1 MRGNQGPVVRAWG
14 AGGSPPGHF
23 QDPARQ
29 LTSSAT
35 ERAICASAPRFA
47 GFPPKQMQ
55 TDSGAEGPADPAVD
69 KPDAPVQPA
78 ASPTNR
84 MFMLALGALG
94 VVYGDIGTSPL
105 YALRTCFSDEG
116 GVVPTH
122 DNVLGLLSL
131 IFWSLILIVSI
142 KYLAFVMR
150 ADNRGEGGILA
161 LMALAFPDRERTI
174 SRRTVWLFTA
184 AGVFGAALLYGDGLI
199 TPAISVLG
207 AMEGLEV
214 ATPLLKPYVVPLTI
228 LVLAGLFS
236 VQRIGTGG
244 VGKVFGWVMLA
255 WFVTIALLGLKQIF
269 RVPEVWLAVNPACA
283 VKYFQANGLAGFHQL
298 GAVFLV
304 LTGAEALYADM
315 GHFGK
320 RPIRLAWFALVLPAL
335 FLNYLGQGALVLE
348 NPEAASNP
356 FFRLAPSWALYPL
369 ITLGTAAAVIAS
381 QALISGSFSLTMQA
395 VQLGY
400 LPRVAIEH
408 TSSSTR
414 GQIYIPW
421 INWGLMVACIGLVL
435 GFRSSDNLAAAYGIA
450 VVLTMI
456 ITTFLLF
463 FAARRLWRWSA
474 PQAGV
479 MCVLFLAIELAFLV
493 ANLAKIE
500 HGGWFPLA
508 IGVIGLTLMSTWKT
522 GRQRLRQR
530 LINSLLPIEDFLRD
544 VVESKPH
551 RVPGTAIFLAGNPDG
566 TPAALTHNFKHNR
579 IIHKRVVLLTILIE
593 EIPYVEMER
602 RVEVSD
608 LGQEFYR
615 VIGRYGFME
624 EPDAQ
629 LVLKLCKPH
638 GLNFREMETTYFLS
652 RETIIPSQRRGLAR
666 WRKRLFAVMASN
678 AQPANAFFRLPP
690 NRVVELGLQVEI

>member
-1 MRGNQGPVVRAWG
+1 MQ
-14 AGGSPPGHF
+14 
-23 QDPARQ
+23 
-29 LTSSAT
+29 TESSA
-35 ERAICASAPRFA
+35 
-47 GFPPKQMQ
+47 GQ
-55 TDSGAEGPADPAVD
+55 T
-69 KPDAPVQPA
+69 
-78 ASPTNR
+78 SPTQDKADSTVPAHTPATNR
-84 MFMLALGALG
+84 LLILALGALG
-94 VVYGDIGTSPL
+94 IVYGDIGTSPL
-105 YALRTCFSDEG
+105 YALRTCFSPHG
-116 GVVPTH
+116 GVAPTH

-131 IFWSLILIVSI
+131 IFWSLILIVSV

-161 LMALAFPDRERTI
+161 LLALAFPEREQASSTRAM
-174 SRRTVWLFTA
+174 WLLIA

-199 TPAISVLG
+199 TPAITVLG
-207 AMEGLEV
+207 AIEGLEV
-214 ATPLLKPYVVPLTI
+214 VTPLFKPYVVPLTI
-228 LVLAGLFS
+228 LVLVALFS
-236 VQRIGTGG
+236 VQRVGTGS
-244 VGKVFGWVMLA
+244 VGRIFGWIMLI
-255 WFVTIALLGLKQIF
+255 WFIALAGLGLKQIF
-269 RVPEVWLAVNPACA
+269 QKPEVWLAINPIYA
-283 VKYFQANGLAGFHQL
+283 VKFFQTNGFTGFHQL

-356 FFRLAPSWALYPL
+356 FFRLAPSWALYPMVAL
-369 ITLGTAAAVIAS
+369 ATAAAVIAS

-400 LPRVAIEH
+400 MPRVAIEH
-408 TSSSTR
+408 TSSSAR

-421 INWGLMVACIGLVL
+421 INWSLMLACIGLVL

-456 ITTFLLF
+456 ITTLLLF
-463 FAARRLWRWSA
+463 FAAQKLWEWNA
-474 PQAGV
+474 WQAGV
-479 MCVLFLAIELAFLV
+479 LCGIFLVAELAFLSANV
-493 ANLAKIE
+493 AKVT
-500 HGGWFPLA
+500 HGGWFPLVVGI
-508 IGVIGLTLMSTWKT
+508 IGFTLMSTWKT
-522 GRQRLRQR
+522 GRRRLRHR
-530 LINSLLPIEDFLRD
+530 LIKSLLPIEDFLKD
-544 VVESKPH
+544 VAESKPL

-579 IIHKRVVLLTILIE
+579 IIHKRVILLTMIIE
-593 EIPYVEMER
+593 EIPYVEADR
-602 RVEVSD
+602 RISVKD

-629 LVLKLCKPH
+629 AILKLCKPL
-638 GLNFREMETTYFLS
+638 GLNFREMETTFFLS
-652 RETIIPSQRRGLAR
+652 RETIIPTERRGLAR
-666 WRKRLFAVMASN
+666 WRKRLFALMARN
-678 AQPANAFFRLPP
+678 AQPANAYFRLPP

>member
-1 MRGNQGPVVRAWG
+1 
-14 AGGSPPGHF
+14 
-23 QDPARQ
+23 
-29 LTSSAT
+29 
-35 ERAICASAPRFA
+35 
-47 GFPPKQMQ
+47 MQ
-55 TDSGAEGPADPAVD
+55 TDSGAGGQTVPAHDKADTPA
-69 KPDAPVQPA
+69 PTGSPA
-78 ASPTNR
+78 TNSLLIVA
-84 MFMLALGALG
+84 LAALG

-105 YALRTCFSDEG
+105 YALRSCFSEHG
-116 GVVPTH
+116 GVLPTH

-131 IFWSLILIVSI
+131 IFWSLFLIVSV

-161 LMALAFPDRERTI
+161 LMALAFPEREQVSSTR
-174 SRRTVWLFTA
+174 VLWLLTA

-199 TPAISVLG
+199 TPAITVLG
-207 AMEGLEV
+207 AVEGLEV
-214 ATPLLKPYVVPLTI
+214 VTPLFNPYVVPLTI
-228 LVLAGLFS
+228 VVLVALFS
-236 VQRIGTGG
+236 VQRVGTGS
-244 VGKVFGWVMLA
+244 VGKIFGWVMLL
-255 WFVTIALLGLKQIF
+255 WFITIGLLGLRQIF
-269 RVPEVWLAVNPACA
+269 HVPEVWAAINPMHGIRFL
-283 VKYFQANGLAGFHQL
+283 YTNGFTGFHQL

-348 NPEAASNP
+348 NPVAASNP
-356 FFRLAPSWALYPL
+356 FYRLAPSWGLYPL
-369 ITLGTAAAVIAS
+369 VILATAAAVIAS

-400 LPRVAIEH
+400 VPRVAIEH
-408 TSSSTR
+408 TSSSAR

-421 INWGLMVACIGLVL
+421 INWGLMLACIGLVL

-456 ITTFLLF
+456 ITTLLLF
-463 FAARRLWRWSA
+463 FAACKLWKWNEW
-474 PQAGV
+474 QAGALCAV
-479 MCVLFLAIELAFLV
+479 FLLIELAFLGS
-493 ANLAKIE
+493 NIAKVG

-508 IGVIGLTLMSTWKT
+508 IGIIGFTLMSTWKT

-530 LINSLLPIEDFLRD
+530 LINSLLPIEDFLKD
-544 VVESKPH
+544 VAESKPL

-579 IIHKRVVLLTILIE
+579 IIHKRVVLLTVVIE
-593 EIPYVEMER
+593 EIPYVEAER
-602 RVEVSD
+602 RLTVKD

-629 LVLKLCKPH
+629 ALLKLCKPH
-638 GLNFREMETTYFLS
+638 GLNFREMETTFFLS
-652 RETIIPSQRRGLAR
+652 RETIIPTERRGLAR
-666 WRKRLFAVMASN
+666 WRKRLFALMARN
-678 AQPANAFFRLPP
+678 AQPANAYFRLPP